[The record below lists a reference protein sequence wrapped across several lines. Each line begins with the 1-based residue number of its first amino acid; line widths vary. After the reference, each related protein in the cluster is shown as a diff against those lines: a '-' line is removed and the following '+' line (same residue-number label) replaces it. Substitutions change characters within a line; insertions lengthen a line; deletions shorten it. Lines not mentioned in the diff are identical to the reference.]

1 MRAAFEWCHRA
12 PGWLQLGPMQN
23 PGNLEVYE
31 YAHRLAVATY
41 RHTASYPS
49 VERFG
54 ITSQMRRGAVSIV
67 STISE
72 GCGRRSNRE
81 LLQYLYMAN
90 GAANELAS
98 QLRIAT
104 DLGFGNPESADRLR
118 TEVERVGKMLTRLI
132 TFLRNQ
138 PAWRNKEGRP

>member
-1 MRAAFEWCHRA
+1 
-12 PGWLQLGPMQN
+12 MQS

-41 RHTASYPS
+41 RHTATYPS
-49 VERFG
+49 AERFG
-54 ITSQMRRGAVSIV
+54 LTSQMRRGVVSIA

-72 GCGRRSNRE
+72 GCGRRSNKE

-90 GAANELAS
+90 GAANELAT
-98 QLRIAT
+98 QLRIAS
-104 DLGFGNPESADRLR
+104 DLGFGNRESAEELR
-118 TEVERVGKMLTRLI
+118 SDIERVGRMLTRLI
-132 TFLRNQ
+132 TFHRNQ